1 MEQETYFNDIS
12 RRRVEVICMPFY
24 VSKVVTIG
32 IIRGGKGMKKKKL
45 FACIT
50 TLMLAV
56 SMLAGCGNSSSS
68 NNSNGRN
75 TVSNETVSDDTS
87 FTAKA
92 VSEDA
97 EYKDELHVAMGTAPA
112 TLDVMMGTDYIPRI
126 IAYGNIYESLV
137 TLTADYN
144 WKEEL
149 AESVEVND
157 EHTEYIYHLRQGVKF
172 HDETEMTADDVVASM
187 NRWIEKY
194 SNAKNMVGDAGFEKV
209 DDYTVTIKT
218 EEPALF
224 LNELIATQSQ
234 GSVIMPASVIE
245 GADAS
250 TGVSLYIGTGPYK
263 FVEWKDGQ
271 YIKLEKFED
280 YQPYGTAGETDGWW
294 GYKAAPTRF
303 VYFDLV
309 TDSST
314 RVAGISSGEYDF
326 AHELP
331 TDNFGQFGDE
341 SSYQIYKDVLGCF
354 AVVYNKAEGICSNAS
369 FRQAVNAILNPKEIL
384 TGAYG
389 SDEFYRIE
397 TSYMGSEMVNWYTTA
412 GEENA
417 HKADAEA
424 AKKYL
429 EEAGYNGE
437 TFRILVRP
445 SNPDFVNAA
454 VVIQQELGAIGVNAE
469 IVSVDNST
477 YQTYRNDPTQY
488 DIFFTNAL
496 PVSVPTIQIFLS
508 STWAGFTS
516 DPVILDGV
524 QEINNCTSLD
534 EAKQKWDTLQGYCWT
549 DSLPITKLGTSFS
562 YSVSSTEVVDMGYF
576 NGPLVG
582 NAKVIK

>member
-1 MEQETYFNDIS
+1 
-12 RRRVEVICMPFY
+12 
-24 VSKVVTIG
+24 
-32 IIRGGKGMKKKKL
+32 MKKRK
-45 FACIT
+45 F
-50 TLMLAV
+50 LAAMTALAL
-56 SMLAGCGNSSSS
+56 SASLLAGCGSSGST
-68 NNSNGRN
+68 
-75 TVSNETVSDDTS
+75 TVTGTTSAAEETGASKETSEAAADD
-87 FTAKA
+87 AA
-92 VSEDA
+92 
-97 EYKDELHVAMGTAPA
+97 YKDEIHVALGTAPA

-126 IAYGNIYESLV
+126 IAYGNIYEALV
-137 TLTADYN
+137 TLTSDYS
-144 WKEEL
+144 WKPEL
-149 AESVEVND
+149 AESVDVND
-157 EHTEYIYHLRQGVKF
+157 EHTEYTYHLRQGVKF
-172 HDETEMTADDVVASM
+172 HDGTEMTADDVVASM

-194 SNAKNMVGDAGFEKV
+194 SNAKNMVGDAKFEKM
-209 DDYTVTIKT
+209 DDYTVTIQT

-245 GADAS
+245 SADAS
-250 TGVSLYIGTGPYK
+250 TGVSEYIGTGPYK

-271 YIKLEKFED
+271 YIKLERFDD
-280 YQPYGTAGETDGWW
+280 YQPYGTEGETDGWW
-294 GYKAAPTRF
+294 GYKSAPTKT

-309 TDSST
+309 TDSAT
-314 RVAGISSGEYDF
+314 RVAGISSGEYDV

-331 TDNFGQFGDE
+331 TDNYAQFGDE
-341 SSYQIYKDVLGCF
+341 SSYKIYKDVLGCF
-354 AVVYNKAEGICSNAS
+354 AVVYNKAEGLCSNVA
-369 FRQAVNAILNPKEIL
+369 FRQAVNAVLNPEEIL

-389 SDEFYRIE
+389 SSEFYRIE
-397 TSYMGSEMVNWYTTA
+397 TSYMGSEIVSWYSTA

-417 HKADAEA
+417 HRADPEA

-437 TFRILVRP
+437 PFRILVRP
-445 SNPDFVNAA
+445 SSPDFVNAA
-454 VVIQQELGAIGVNAE
+454 VVIQQEMEAIGVNVE

-488 DIFFTNAL
+488 DIFFTNAV

-524 QEINNCTSLD
+524 KEINNCTSLE
-534 EAKQKWDTLQGYCWT
+534 EAKQKWDVLQGYCWT

-562 YSVSSTEVVDMGYF
+562 YSVSSTKVVDMGYF

-582 NAKVIK
+582 NAKVVK

>member
-1 MEQETYFNDIS
+1 
-12 RRRVEVICMPFY
+12 
-24 VSKVVTIG
+24 
-32 IIRGGKGMKKKKL
+32 MKKKKL
-45 FACIT
+45 TASI
-50 TLMLAV
+50 MAV
-56 SMLAGCGNSSSS
+56 LLSISMLTGCGSSNSSSS
-68 NNSNGRN
+68 SGSES
-75 TVSNETVSDDTS
+75 TTTEAGSTTAASESVS
-87 FTAKA
+87 
-92 VSEDA
+92 DA
-97 EYKDELHVAMGTAPA
+97 EYKDEIHVALGTAPA

-149 AESVEVND
+149 AEKVEVND
-157 EHTEYIYHLRQGVKF
+157 EHTEYTYYLRKGIKF
-172 HDETEMTADDVVASM
+172 HDGSEMTADDVVASM

-194 SNAKNMVGDAGFEKV
+194 SNAKNMVGDARFEKV
-209 DDYTVTIKT
+209 DDYTVAIKT

-245 GADAS
+245 SADES
-250 TGVSLYIGTGPYK
+250 TGVSEYIGTGPYK
-263 FVEWKDGQ
+263 FIEWKDGQ
-271 YIKLEKFED
+271 YIKLEKFEE
-280 YQPYGTAGETDGWW
+280 YQPYGTEGESDGWW
-294 GYKAAPTRF
+294 CYKTAPTQT

-331 TDNFGQFGDE
+331 TDNYVQFGDTG
-341 SSYQIYKDVLGCF
+341 SYQVYKDVLGCF
-354 AVVYNKAEGICSNAS
+354 AVVYNKAEGLCSNVE
-369 FRQAVNAILNPKEIL
+369 FRQAINAILDPEEIL

-389 SDEFYRIE
+389 SNEFYRIE
-397 TSYMGSEMVNWYTTA
+397 TSYMGSEIVNWYSTS

-417 HKADAEA
+417 HLVNAEKAKA
-424 AKKYL
+424 YL
-429 EEAGYNGE
+429 EKAGYNGE

-445 SNPDFVNAA
+445 SSTDFVNAA
-454 VVIQQELGAIGVNAE
+454 VVIKQELEAIGVNAE
-469 IVSVDNST
+469 IISVDNST
-477 YQTYRNDPTQY
+477 YQSYRNDPTQY

-508 STWAGFTS
+508 ATWAGFTS

-524 QEINNCTSLD
+524 KEINNCTSLD
-534 EAKQKWDTLQGYCWT
+534 EAKAKWSELQGYCWT

-562 YSVSSTEVVDMGYF
+562 YSVSSTKVEGMEYF

-582 NAKVIK
+582 NAKVLK

>member
-1 MEQETYFNDIS
+1 
-12 RRRVEVICMPFY
+12 
-24 VSKVVTIG
+24 
-32 IIRGGKGMKKKKL
+32 MKKNKL
-45 FACIT
+45 LAGIT
-50 TLMLAV
+50 ALVLTV
-56 SMLAGCGNSSSS
+56 STLAGCGSSSS
-68 NNSNGRN
+68 SDGSSGSSG
-75 TVSNETVSDDTS
+75 TAVSSEAASADVQSE
-87 FTAKA
+87 APV
-92 VSEDA
+92 VSEDT
-97 EYKDELHVAMGTAPA
+97 EYRDELHVAMGTSPA
-112 TLDVMMGTDYIPRI
+112 TLDVMMGTDYIPRV

-157 EHTEYIYHLRQGVKF
+157 EHTEYTYHLRQGIKF
-172 HDETEMTADDVVASM
+172 HDGTEMTADDVVASM

-194 SNAKNMVGDAGFEKV
+194 SNAANMVGDARFEKV

-218 EEPALF
+218 EKPALF

-234 GSVIMPASVIE
+234 GSVIMPESVIE
-245 GADAS
+245 SADAA
-250 TGVSLYIGTGPYK
+250 TGVSEYIGTGPYK

-271 YIKLEKFED
+271 YIKLEKFEE
-280 YQPYGTAGETDGWW
+280 YQPYGTEGEMDGWW
-294 GYKAAPTRF
+294 GYKAAPTQT

-309 TDSST
+309 TDSAT

-326 AHELP
+326 AYELP
-331 TDNFGQFGDE
+331 TDNYGQFGDE

-354 AVVYNKAEGICSNAS
+354 AVVYNKAEGLCSNVA
-369 FRQAVNAILNPKEIL
+369 FRQAVNAILNPEEIL

-389 SDEFYRIE
+389 SSEFYRIE
-397 TSYMGSEMVNWYTTA
+397 TSYMGSEIVNWYTTA

-417 HKADAEA
+417 HKADPEA

-445 SNPDFVNAA
+445 SSPDFVNAA
-454 VVIQQELGAIGVNAE
+454 VVIQQELEAIGVNVE

-477 YQTYRNDPTQY
+477 YQTYRNDQTQY

-496 PVSVPTIQIFLS
+496 PVSVPTLQIFLS
-508 STWAGFTS
+508 ATWAGFTS

-524 QEINNCTSLD
+524 AEINSCTTLE
-534 EAKQKWDTLQGYCWT
+534 EAQEKWDVLQGYCWT

-562 YSVSSTEVVDMGYF
+562 YSVGSTKVVDIGYF

-582 NAKVIK
+582 NARVAK

>member
-1 MEQETYFNDIS
+1 
-12 RRRVEVICMPFY
+12 
-24 VSKVVTIG
+24 
-32 IIRGGKGMKKKKL
+32 MKKKKL
-45 FACIT
+45 LACIT
-50 TLMLAV
+50 AMVLTV
-56 SMLAGCGNSSSS
+56 SALAGCGSSNSSDGSS
-68 NNSNGRN
+68 GNSG
-75 TVSNETVSDDTS
+75 TAVSSEAASVDVQSE
-87 FTAKA
+87 APV
-92 VSEDA
+92 VSEDT
-97 EYKDELHVAMGTAPA
+97 EYKDELHVAMGTSPA

-157 EHTEYIYHLRQGVKF
+157 EHTEYTYHLRQGIKF
-172 HDETEMTADDVVASM
+172 HDGTEMTADDVVASM

-194 SNAKNMVGDAGFEKV
+194 SNAANMVGDARFEKV

-245 GADAS
+245 SADAA
-250 TGVSLYIGTGPYK
+250 TGVSEYIGTGPYK

-280 YQPYGTAGETDGWW
+280 YQPYGTEGETDGWW
-294 GYKAAPTRF
+294 GYKAAPTQT

-309 TDSST
+309 TDSAT

-331 TDNFGQFGDE
+331 TDNYGQFGDE

-354 AVVYNKAEGICSNAS
+354 AVVYNKAEGLCSNVA
-369 FRQAVNAILNPKEIL
+369 FRQAVNAILNPEEIL

-389 SDEFYRIE
+389 SSEFYRIE
-397 TSYMGSEMVNWYTTA
+397 TSYMGSEIVNWYTTA

-417 HKADAEA
+417 HKADPEA

-445 SNPDFVNAA
+445 SSPDFVNAA
-454 VVIQQELGAIGVNAE
+454 VVIQQELEAIGVNVE

-477 YQTYRNDPTQY
+477 YQTYRNDQTQY

-496 PVSVPTIQIFLS
+496 PVSVPTLQIFLS
-508 STWAGFTS
+508 ATWAGFTS

-524 QEINNCTSLD
+524 AEINSCTTLE
-534 EAKQKWDTLQGYCWT
+534 EAQEKWDILQGYCWT

-562 YSVSSTEVVDMGYF
+562 YSVGSTKVVDIEYF

-582 NAKVIK
+582 NARVAK

>member
-1 MEQETYFNDIS
+1 
-12 RRRVEVICMPFY
+12 
-24 VSKVVTIG
+24 
-32 IIRGGKGMKKKKL
+32 MKKKKL
-45 FACIT
+45 LASIT
-50 TLMLAV
+50 ALMLTV
-56 SMLAGCGNSSSS
+56 SMLAGCTSSGSDSSSS
-68 NNSNGRN
+68 A
-75 TVSNETVSDDTS
+75 ETTSEAASADTAS
-87 FTAKA
+87 AVET

-137 TLTADYN
+137 TLTSDYN

-149 AESVEVND
+149 AETVEVND
-157 EHTEYIYHLRQGVKF
+157 EHTEYTYYLRQGIKF
-172 HDETEMTADDVVASM
+172 HDGTEMTADDVVASM

-194 SNAKNMVGDAGFEKV
+194 SNAKNMVGDARFEKV

-218 EEPALF
+218 DEPALF

-245 GADAS
+245 SADAS
-250 TGVSLYIGTGPYK
+250 TGVNEYIGTGPYK

-280 YQPYGTAGETDGWW
+280 YQPYGTEGETDGWW
-294 GYKAAPTRF
+294 GYKAAPTQTI
-303 VYFDLV
+303 YFDLV

-331 TDNFGQFGDE
+331 TDNYGQFGDE
-341 SSYQIYKDVLGCF
+341 SSYHIYKDVLGCF
-354 AVVYNKAEGICSNAS
+354 VVVYNKAEGLCSNVA
-369 FRQAVNAILNPKEIL
+369 FRQAVNAILDPEEIL

-389 SDEFYRIE
+389 SSEFYRIE

-417 HKADAEA
+417 HKADAEL
-424 AKKYL
+424 AKQYL

-437 TFRILVRP
+437 TFRILVKP
-445 SNPDFVNAA
+445 SSTDFVNAA
-454 VVIQQELGAIGVNAE
+454 VVIQQELEAIGVNVE

-477 YQTYRNDPTQY
+477 YQTYRNDSTQY

-508 STWAGFTS
+508 ATWAGFTS

-524 QEINNCTSLD
+524 KEINNCTSLED
-534 EAKQKWDTLQGYCWT
+534 AQEKWETLQAYCWT
-549 DSLPITKLGTSFS
+549 DSLPVTKLGTSFS
-562 YSVSSTEVVDMGYF
+562 YSVSSTKVVGMEYF

-582 NAKVIK
+582 NARVEK